1 MRAGG
6 PNAFLRAGTGAPAGE
21 GLLRVPGP
29 PWLRPERAACP
40 KDGLRPGAK
49 GGMTLKSIKPGR
61 GPSAMSAVSSV
72 VVVIFGVFWTV
83 MTVQMG
89 APFFFPLFGLCFIG
103 LGVMQVIYHTRN
115 ATRKNRYSTF
125 DITDSSEEPDPLAQR
140 FAPQEEP
147 EPQEGE
153 AQPQEG
159 ALFCPYCGAPMQ
171 EDYKFCRKCGR
182 QVE

>member
-1 MRAGG
+1 
-6 PNAFLRAGTGAPAGE
+6 
-21 GLLRVPGP
+21 
-29 PWLRPERAACP
+29 
-40 KDGLRPGAK
+40 
-49 GGMTLKSIKPGR
+49 
-61 GPSAMSAVSSV
+61 MSAVSSAV
-72 VVVIFGVFWTV
+72 AVIFGVFWTV

-147 EPQEGE
+147 EPQEG
-153 AQPQEG
+153 